1 MHIQPGD
8 HGYGT
13 VPGHV
18 GADWARR
25 GGAESLI
32 GRRRECGTLDRLVE
46 AVRAGESRALVV
58 RGEPGAGKT
67 VLLEYLAGQAR
78 EFRVARAAG
87 VQSEMELAFAGLHQL
102 CGPMM
107 DHAAGIPGPQ
117 REALQTAFG
126 IAAGPPPDRFLVG
139 LGVLSLLSEVAGEQA
154 LICVIDDEQWL
165 DRATALAL
173 GFTARRLGADSV
185 GLVFAAREP
194 GRELTGLPELEV
206 GGLQDGDA
214 RALLESALPGPL
226 DTRVRDLIVA
236 ETRGNP
242 LALLEL
248 PRGLS
253 PGQLAGGFGLAGA
266 RPGSAPLAG
275 RIEESFLRQL
285 GALPA
290 ETRRLLQLAA
300 ADPTGDRSLIWRAAS
315 RLSIPVQAAALAE
328 EAGLAAFAPGVRFRH
343 PLVRSAAYQSAAIA
357 DRQELHAALAEVTD
371 PITDPD
377 RRAWH
382 RAQAAPGPDEDVAA
396 ELEQSAGRA
405 QARGGLAAAAAF
417 LENAALLTADP
428 ARYAGRALSAARASM
443 LAGAF
448 GQAQQ
453 LLAMADRGGAGQG
466 NEYASAQA
474 DLLRGQIAFASSASG
489 DAPALLI
496 TAARRLEPFDVELAR
511 RTYLE
516 AWAAAYFA
524 GLPAGP
530 GCLLE
535 VARAA
540 RSAPAPDGEPGPLDL
555 LLDGLAVLVTDG
567 FAAAAPLLRQTAQVY
582 AGDGVDV
589 DDFLRYAWLATVA
602 TVILWDEDRWYA
614 IQARQLR
621 ACREAGLLP
630 LLVIQL
636 NSMAQLLTWRGDLP
650 AAASLIA
657 EAAAIAA
664 ATGTRFVPFA
674 ALGLAAFR
682 GSEAEA
688 TQLID
693 SVIADARAAG
703 QDHGI
708 RAALRCSALLHNG
721 LGRYELAQA
730 EAQQAADEKPM
741 LHASM
746 LVLPELI
753 EAASRT
759 GQAQLAAG
767 ALSQLA
773 EMTSVSQSD
782 WGQGVY
788 ARCRALLADGADA
801 ESWYR
806 EAVGRLSRTGGRPE
820 AARAHLLYGEWL
832 RRENRRADA
841 REQLHAA
848 YDMFG
853 TIGMEAFAERA
864 RGELLATGETV
875 RKRTVETRN
884 QLTPQ
889 EAQIARLAKA
899 GMSNAEIGA
908 QLFLSTRTVEWHLR
922 KVFSKLG
929 ISSRRQ
935 LHTVLA

>member
-1 MHIQPGD
+1 MSADARPRGQGRF
-8 HGYGT
+8 
-13 VPGHV
+13 V
-18 GADWARR
+18 GRH
-25 GGAESLI
+25 
-32 GRRRECGTLDRLVE
+32 RECGRLDRLVE
-46 AVRAGESRALVV
+46 AVRAGESQVLVV
-58 RGEPGAGKT
+58 YGEPGVGKT
-67 VLLEYLAGQAR
+67 ALLDHLAGRAR
-78 EFRVARAAG
+78 GCRVARVAG
-87 VQSEMELAFAGLHQL
+87 MQSEMEFAFAGIHQL
-102 CGPMM
+102 CTPML
-107 DHAAGIPGPQ
+107 DRADGIPAPQ
-117 REALQTAFG
+117 RDALRTALG
-126 IAAGPPPDRFLVG
+126 LAAGPPPDRFLVG
-139 LGVLSLLSEVAGEQA
+139 LAVLSLLSEAATDGP
-154 LICVIDDEQWL
+154 LIGVIDDEQWL
-165 DRATALAL
+165 DQASAQAL
-173 GFTARRLGADSV
+173 GFAARRLGADPV
-185 GLVFAAREP
+185 GLVFASREP
-194 GRELTGLPELEV
+194 GPGLAGLP
-206 GGLQDGDA
+206 GLDVAGLGEQDA
-214 RALLESALPGPL
+214 RALLDSALAGPL
-226 DTRVRDLIVA
+226 DAQVRDLIVA
-236 ETRGNP
+236 ETHGNP
-242 LALLEL
+242 LALLQL

-253 PGQLAGGFGLAGA
+253 PVQLAGGFGL
-266 RPGSAPLAG
+266 PGTAPLAG
-275 RIEESFLRQL
+275 RIEESFTRQL
-285 GALPA
+285 AGLPA
-290 ETRRLLQLAA
+290 EARRLLQLAA
-300 ADPTGDRSLIWRAAS
+300 ADPTGDRSLIWRAAG
-315 RLSIPVQAAALAE
+315 RLAIPVQAAALAE

-343 PLVRSAAYQSAAIA
+343 PLARSAVYRSAAIA

-371 PITDPD
+371 PIADPD

-417 LENAALLTADP
+417 LEHAVLLTADP
-428 ARYAGRALSAARASM
+428 ARHAGRALAAARASM
-443 LAGAF
+443 LAGEF
-448 GQAQQ
+448 GQARQ
-453 LLAMADRGGAGQG
+453 LLAMADRGGAGRG

-489 DAPALLI
+489 DAPALLVM
-496 TAARRLEPFDVELAR
+496 AARRLEPFDVALAR

-535 VARAA
+535 VAHAA
-540 RSAPAPDGEPGPLDL
+540 RSAPAPDGAPGPLDL

-567 FAAAAPLLRQTAQVY
+567 RAAAESLLRQTAQVY
-582 AGDGVDV
+582 AGDEVAV
-589 DDFLRYAWLATVA
+589 EDFLRYAWLATVA

-630 LLVIQL
+630 SLVIQL
-636 NSMAQLLTWRGDLP
+636 NSMAQLLTWRGDLS

-674 ALGLAAFR
+674 ALGLSGFR
-682 GSEAEA
+682 GTEAEA

-693 SVIADARAAG
+693 SVIADCQAAG

-708 RAALRCSALLHNG
+708 RAARRCSAVLHNG
-721 LGRYELAQA
+721 LGRYELALA

-741 LHASM
+741 LHAGM

-759 GQAQLAAG
+759 GQTQLAAD

-773 EMTSVSQSD
+773 EATSVSQSD

-801 ESWYR
+801 ENWYR
-806 EAVGRLSRTGGRPE
+806 EAIERLSRTGSRPE

-832 RRENRRADA
+832 RRENRRTDA
-841 REQLHAA
+841 REQLRTAHGLF
-848 YDMFG
+848 D
-853 TIGMEAFAERA
+853 TIGMEAFTERA
-864 RGELLATGETV
+864 RRELLATGETV
-875 RKRTVETRN
+875 RRRAAGTRN

-889 EAQIARLAKA
+889 EDQIARLAQA
-899 GMSNAEIGA
+899 GLSNAEIGA

-922 KVFSKLG
+922 KVFIKLG

-935 LHTVLA
+935 LNSALAPLRQDGRGR